1 MKKLISIPVYALF
14 GSLILF
20 SSCKKDSTT
29 NRTGSGNLDAGKA
42 AIALTSSTSFGG
54 STTFD
59 VGNTL
64 TTTAVTQTSSSLR
77 NISLACN
84 DVSGTNTRSVMIMI
98 ITPADAST
106 TSGSLTGDLSLPN
119 GATILPTISMFTT
132 NAGTPGPTYSS
143 ESGTLTITKLTATE
157 VEGTFSGTMKD
168 VNGSGTFTVSN
179 GTFAGKF

>member
-14 GSLILF
+14 GTLILF
-20 SSCKKDSTT
+20 SSCKRTVPPT
-29 NRTGSGNLDAGKA
+29 ITGSGNLDAGKA

-64 TTTAVTQTSSSLR
+64 TTTAVTQNQQLLR

-106 TSGSLTGDLSLPN
+106 TSGSLTGDLSCRTAPPSFLRSVCLPPMQERP
-119 GATILPTISMFTT
+119 AQPI
-132 NAGTPGPTYSS
+132 A
-143 ESGTLTITKLTATE
+143 
-157 VEGTFSGTMKD
+157 
-168 VNGSGTFTVSN
+168 VNQVH
-179 GTFAGKF
+179 